1 MLKGRLHDDD
11 RTAKGAVFLFALQW
25 ENKKARKGGV
35 LPSAHQIA
43 LLQFQIHL
51 VFFVEVQQDS
61 VGGGFSCDVFVT
73 GERRDDWLSIQHQI
87 HLNAER
93 KSVTGL
99 ILGFHIMDTFKYNL
113 V

>member
-1 MLKGRLHDDD
+1 MTIGQQR
-11 RTAKGAVFLFALQW
+11 GAVFLFALQW

-87 HLNAER
+87 HLKFISDR
-93 KSVTGL
+93 TYFRISYHG
-99 ILGFHIMDTFKYNL
+99 HI
-113 V
+113 